1 MSSQFKSFNSRP
13 AKVTAS
19 VLFSII
25 LILLYL
31 QGAFRNA
38 QVVNTDF
45 NRTDQ
50 GSFMTLTQRA
60 HESNLKYTG
69 NRNQMPLYSY
79 VQLLSY
85 HPDLSD
91 QDFFDRGKRLNILLS
106 LAFLMV
112 LFVIFVKLFPA
123 HHAWNLIGV
132 TAFSVFIF
140 KAGYFHCSLTYYFL
154 HFISFILICRLLVR
168 PSMGIGLLAGLGMA
182 LAYLTKASF
191 LPFVGAAALA
201 LTVKCFVDLKRG
213 ALRNTFFSAL
223 LAAIAFVTVVS
234 PYVLESKQKYGRYFY
249 NVNSSFYMWYKT
261 RPEVFA
267 PTSTRSHGDRT
278 GWPDVE
284 AKQVPGPLKYL
295 KENSPSDIIN
305 RIASGSVRM
314 LRHMKGSYGFFKYML
329 LYSVFALLILLLRR
343 SFLTT
348 RIRKHPALVLFG
360 AVYFIGY
367 FLCYGFYMATGP
379 IIRHVLS
386 LFLPLLFTLSLIIV
400 PAAQQVKTY
409 KGINLQLAFN
419 LLITLVLI
427 PDIYLT
433 LTDKVLRIFGAD

>member
-1 MSSQFKSFNSRP
+1 MSSQLKSFNSRP
-13 AKVTAS
+13 AKVTTS
-19 VLFSII
+19 VLLAI
-25 LILLYL
+25 LLISLYL

-60 HESNLKYTG
+60 YQSNFKYTG

-91 QDFFDRGKRLNILLS
+91 QAFFKKGKRLNILLS
-106 LAFLMV
+106 VFFLIG
-112 LFVIFVKLFPA
+112 IFMIFSRIFPL

-140 KAGYFHCSLTYYFL
+140 KAGYFHCSLTYYFF
-154 HFISFILICRLLVR
+154 HFISFILICRLLVK
-168 PSMGIGLLAGLGMA
+168 PSLGIGLGAGIGMA

-191 LPFVGAAALA
+191 LPFVGAAVLVLA
-201 LTVKCFVDLKRG
+201 VKCTIDLKKKTF
-213 ALRNTFFSAL
+213 RNNL
-223 LAAIAFVTVVS
+223 LSTLLVAIAFVTVVS

-261 RPEVFA
+261 RPEVFDQ
-267 PTSTRSHGDRT
+267 TSTRSHGDRT
-278 GWPDVE
+278 GWPDIE
-284 AKQVPGPLKYL
+284 AQQVPGPLKYL
-295 KENSPSDIIN
+295 KENSPSDIIK

-314 LRHMKGSYGFFKYML
+314 LRHMKGSYGFFKYILM
-329 LYSVFALLILLLRR
+329 YTIFALLILFLRR
-343 SFLTT
+343 SFLMT
-348 RIRKHPALVLFG
+348 RIRENLTLVLFIT
-360 AVYFIGY
+360 VYFSVY
-367 FLCYGFYMATGP
+367 FLSYSFYMATGP

-400 PAAQQVKTY
+400 PEAQHVKIY